1 MNKNIA
7 VIFGGTSSEHEVSL
21 QSAESVLNNF
31 PSRYNAIPIWISK
44 EGEWFYFYG
53 NMNEFHD
60 IFIGNADK
68 INLVRAALSP
78 DRKTKCLIS
87 DKLKIQIDAAFPVMH
102 GMGGEDGTL
111 QGLLEL
117 AGIPICGCGVL
128 PSAVC
133 MDKNRAHK
141 LAESAGVSVPK
152 AVTYT
157 DLGEIMPREIEMELG
172 LPVFVKPL
180 RGGSSCGISRVSD
193 IGELLNAAEK
203 AFKFDNEII
212 IEQEIRGVEV
222 GCAII
227 GTEELIIGEVDE
239 IQLAD
244 GFFDYTEKY
253 TPETSRILCPA
264 PVSKALS
271 DRIKHTAEKIYRAL
285 GCSGFSRVDMFL
297 SDKGEI
303 IFNEVNTIPG
313 FTEHSRFPSM
323 MRAAGYS
330 FAQVIEMLTEKAAER
345 T

>member
-31 PSRYNAIPIWISK
+31 PGGYNAIPIWISK

-60 IFIGNADK
+60 VFIGNSAK
-68 INLVRAALSP
+68 KNLVKAALSP
-78 DRKTKCLIS
+78 DRKTRSLIS

-133 MDKNRAHK
+133 MDKHRAHR
-141 LAESAGVSVPK
+141 LASAAGIAVPE
-152 AVTYT
+152 ALTFT
-157 DLGEIMPREIEMELG
+157 ALDEIEPHDIEKTLG

-193 IGELLNAAEK
+193 AGGLPGAAEK

-212 IEQEIRGVEV
+212 IEREIKGVEV
-222 GCAII
+222 GCAVI
-227 GTEELIIGEVDE
+227 GTNELIIGEVDE
-239 IQLAD
+239 IQLSD

-264 PVSKALS
+264 PLSKELS
-271 DRIKHTAEKIYRAL
+271 DRIKLTAEKIYRAL
-285 GCSGFSRVDMFL
+285 GCGGFARVDMFL
-297 SDKGEI
+297 TGKEEI

-313 FTEHSRFPSM
+313 FTEHSRFPLM
-323 MRAAGYS
+323 MRAAGYT
-330 FAQVIEMLTEKAAER
+330 FGQVIEIITDKAVR
-345 T
+345 I